1 MLCIIANPFS
11 SRILR
16 VQPDQKDTPLRD
28 GNGLCILAA
37 DKEVGLA
44 VNRINSDGGPV
55 GRFEGYTDSSA
66 SQKKIIQSVVV
77 KGDMF
82 FNTGDLLSKDKYGFF
97 YWSDRVG
104 DTFRWKGEN
113 VATAE
118 VETILGA
125 IPGIADVAVYGV
137 AIPGCDGRAGM
148 ASIQL
153 LDGLTV
159 DTMDWNKYH
168 AECAANLPVYS
179 RPIFLRIRKSMN
191 VTTTFKHQKSDYVK
205 EGFDPALVKDEIL
218 YFVSPKDGA
227 LQIIDSELFAR
238 INSGDIKL

>member
-1 MLCIIANPFS
+1 MDPN
-11 SRILR
+11 
-16 VQPDQKDTPLRD
+16 QKDTPLKD
-28 GNGLCILAA
+28 SNGRCIIAA
-37 DKEVGLA
+37 DGEVGLA
-44 VNRINSDGGPV
+44 INRINSDGGAV

-66 SQKKIIQSVVV
+66 SQKKILRDVVV
-77 KGDMF
+77 PGDMY

-118 VETILGA
+118 VETVLGA

-148 ASIQL
+148 ASVQL
-153 LDGLTV
+153 LDELTV
-159 DTMDWNKYH
+159 DTMDWKKYQ
-168 AECAANLPVYS
+168 AECVAHLPVYS
-179 RPIFLRIRKSMN
+179 RPMFLRIRKAMS
-191 VTTTFKHQKSDYVK
+191 VTSTFKHQKSDLVK
-205 EGFDPALVKDEIL
+205 EGFDPALVKGDLL

-227 LQIIDSELFAR
+227 LQLIDNKLFAR
-238 INSGDIKL
+238 INSGELKL